1 MDVVSAEVNNVLPDE
16 IMETEVSMAD
26 DDSIEAITVTSPMM
40 QDVPMETDM
49 DEIVEVNSSG
59 ECVTSS
65 LAKEGLISTGNHAS
79 HLAVVSVSSKPDS
92 GPSTAA
98 IKTVYQSGLHKLGT
112 PVSGQVILNKI
123 PQVSEFPPG
132 SRVMKQEGQKLIVTT
147 LGKPNQPFVLTLP
160 QSQLSNTQKTAAH
173 IQHLDSKGTPQQIKL
188 VTIGGSRTDVK
199 PVLGVSSLT
208 PAQLIGQSAK
218 STVMQTQQ
226 IQTMQI
232 AKKGPASSSGA
243 VITKLIIAK
252 PLTSKPLATGQTTQ
266 VSSAFSGKVVSHT
279 NPGTPNKAIKISESV
294 VVGTS
299 LGTTAQTSNK
309 IAISPLKS
317 PPSKVTVV
325 SVAPQPQ
332 NSPQKAAVGVPI
344 SVALG
349 QQLLTVQQTTPSSPA
364 KAIANSTTAKGVK
377 PGVQTISVGGV
388 STPQFKTII
397 PLAAAP
403 NVQQIQVPGSK
414 FHYVRLVTASTANTT
429 TPSSQNPSTSTQP
442 LHQAK
447 PVVVNA
453 TNIRMSVPLVS
464 AQTVKQVAPK
474 PLNSTSQIVTTSQ
487 PQQRLLM
494 PATPLAQI
502 QPNLTNL
509 PPGTVLAPAPGTGN
523 VGYAVLPG
531 HYVTQLQ
538 QSSYV
543 SIASNAGLPGTTSS
557 QNQPRVPMNGMISS
571 ESTSR
576 PRKPCNCTKS
586 LCLKLYCDC
595 FANGEFCNN
604 CNCTNCYNNLEHEN
618 ERQKAIKACLDRNPE
633 AFKPKIGKGKEGE
646 SDRRHSKGCNC
657 KRSGCLKN
665 YCECYEAKIM
675 CSSICKCIGCKN
687 FEESP
692 ERKTLM
698 HLADAAE
705 VRVQQQTAAKTK
717 LSSQISDLLTRPAPS
732 LGSGGGKLPFTFIT
746 KEVAEATC
754 VCLLA
759 QAEQAEKQSKSKAAT
774 ERMILEEFGR
784 CLMRVINSAGKAK
797 SDHCPMSC

>member
-1 MDVVSAEVNNVLPDE
+1 MSVISADVNSALPDE
-16 IMETEVSMAD
+16 IMETGLSAAD
-26 DDSIEAITVTSPMM
+26 EDGIEAITVSSPLAEE
-40 QDVPMETDM
+40 VPMETDLE
-49 DEIVEVNSSG
+49 EIVEVSSSG
-59 ECVTSS
+59 ECISTS
-65 LAKEGLISTGNHAS
+65 LAKEGAALPGNHGS
-79 HLAVVSVSSKPDS
+79 HLAAVVSVPKPS
-92 GPSTAA
+92 PGPSATAM
-98 IKTVYQSGLHKLGT
+98 KTVLQSGIHKLRT
-112 PVSGQVILNKI
+112 PLPGQMIHNK
-123 PQVSEFPPG
+123 VSELASG
-132 SRVMKQEGQKLIVTT
+132 SRVIKQEKVYVTT
-147 LGKPNQPFVLTLP
+147 LGKGSNPIVFIP
-160 QSQLSNTQKTAAH
+160 QHSMSGTQKAA
-173 IQHLDSKGTPQQIKL
+173 QNQRADAKGPPQQIKL
-188 VTIGGSRTDVK
+188 VTIGGQG
-199 PVLGVSSLT
+199 GVSSVT
-208 PAQLIGQSAK
+208 SAQLINTTAK
-218 STVMQTQQ
+218 TSLQGQQ
-226 IQTMQI
+226 IQNVQI
-232 AKKGPASSSGA
+232 GKKVPLSTSSGA

-252 PLTSKPLATGQTTQ
+252 PSNSKPIGSSQTTQ
-266 VSSAFSGKVVSHT
+266 STSVFTGRVLSHSSSG
-279 NPGTPNKAIKISESV
+279 GAAKAITITESGG

-299 LGTTAQTSNK
+299 MESSIQTSNK

-317 PPSKVTVV
+317 PPTKVTVV
-325 SVAPQPQ
+325 SVGSQPA
-332 NSPQKAAVGVPI
+332 NSPQKAVGVPI
-344 SVALG
+344 SVALS
-349 QQLLTVQQTTPSSPA
+349 QQLLTVQSSSASSPV
-364 KAIANSTTAKGVK
+364 KAVTNSTTAQTVK
-377 PGVQTISVGGV
+377 PTVQTIALSGV
-388 STPQFKTII
+388 NTPQFKTII

-414 FHYVRLVTASTANTT
+414 FHYVRLVTATTASSSTAST
-429 TPSSQNPSTSTQP
+429 QNPSTSTQP
-442 LHQAK
+442 LQQAK
-447 PVVVNA
+447 PMVVNA
-453 TNIRMSVPLVS
+453 TRVQMSVPIVP
-464 AQTVKQVAPK
+464 AQAVKQVAPK
-474 PLNSTSQIVTTSQ
+474 PVNPNLVTSSQ

-509 PPGTVLAPAPGTGN
+509 PVLTPAPGTGN
-523 VGYAVLPG
+523 MGYAVVPAQ
-531 HYVTQLQ
+531 YVTQLQ

-543 SIASNAGLPGTTSS
+543 SIASNAGMSGAQSS
-557 QNQPRVPMNGMISS
+557 QNQPRVPLNGIMPS

-732 LGSGGGKLPFTFIT
+732 LSSGGGKLPFTFVT

-754 VCLLA
+754 ACLLA
-759 QAEQAEKQSKSKAAT
+759 QAEEGEKLSKSKAAT

-797 SDHCPMSC
+797 SDPCPMSC

>member
-1 MDVVSAEVNNVLPDE
+1 MSVVSAEVNSALPDE
-16 IMETEVSMAD
+16 IMETGIVD
-26 DDSIEAITVTSPMM
+26 DDGIEAITIASPMAEE
-40 QDVPMETDM
+40 VPMETELE
-49 DEIVEVNSSG
+49 EIVEVSSSG
-59 ECVTSS
+59 ECITTSLVKEAVTPAS
-65 LAKEGLISTGNHAS
+65 NHAG
-79 HLAVVSVSSKPDS
+79 HLAAVVSVAAKP
-92 GPSTAA
+92 GPSATAM
-98 IKTVYQSGLHKLGT
+98 KTVLQSGIHKLGA
-112 PVSGQVILNKI
+112 PLSGQMILNKA
-123 PQVSEFPPG
+123 SELTAG
-132 SRVMKQEGQKLIVTT
+132 NRLIKQDKVYVTT
-147 LGKPNQPFVLTLP
+147 LGKGSNPIVFIP
-160 QSQLSNTQKTAAH
+160 QNAMSSAQKAAQN
-173 IQHLDSKGTPQQIKL
+173 QHLDSKGVPQQIKL
-188 VTIGGSRTDVK
+188 VTIGGQGGIST
-199 PVLGVSSLT
+199 LT
-208 PAQLIGQSAK
+208 SAQLINTTAK
-218 STVMQTQQ
+218 SSLQGQQ
-226 IQTMQI
+226 IQNVQI
-232 AKKGPASSSGA
+232 AKKVPLSTA

-252 PLTSKPLATGQTTQ
+252 PANSKPIGSGQTTQ
-266 VSSAFSGKVVSHT
+266 STSVFTGRVIPHGHSGGVT
-279 NPGTPNKAIKISESV
+279 KAITITESGGV
-294 VVGTS
+294 IGTS
-299 LGTTAQTSNK
+299 MESSAQTSNK

-317 PPSKVTVV
+317 PPTKVTMV
-325 SVAPQPQ
+325 SVGSG
-332 NSPQKAAVGVPI
+332 NSPQKTVGVPI

-349 QQLLTVQQTTPSSPA
+349 QQLLTVQSSSSSSPV
-364 KAIANSTTAKGVK
+364 KAVTNSTMSQAMK
-377 PGVQTISVGGV
+377 PTVQTIAVSGV
-388 STPQFKTII
+388 NTPQFKTII

-414 FHYVRLVTASTANTT
+414 FHYVRLVTTSTANSS
-429 TPSSQNPSTSTQP
+429 TPSTQNPSTSTQ
-442 LHQAK
+442 QAK
-447 PVVVNA
+447 PMVVNA
-453 TNIRMSVPLVS
+453 TPVRMSVPIVP
-464 AQTVKQVAPK
+464 AQAVKQVAPK
-474 PLNSTSQIVTTSQ
+474 PINAPIVTTSQ

-509 PPGTVLAPAPGTGN
+509 PVLTPAPGTGN
-523 VGYAVLPG
+523 VGYAVLPAQ
-531 HYVTQLQ
+531 YVTQLQ

-543 SIASNAGLPGTTSS
+543 SIASNAGMSGTQSS
-557 QNQPRVPMNGMISS
+557 QNQPRVPLNGIISS
-571 ESTSR
+571 EATSR

-732 LGSGGGKLPFTFIT
+732 LTSGGGKLPFTFVT

-754 VCLLA
+754 ACLLA
-759 QAEQAEKQSKSKAAT
+759 QAEEGEKLSKSQAAA

-797 SDHCPMSC
+797 SDPCPMSC

>member
-1 MDVVSAEVNNVLPDE
+1 MKPPLVGRRPSMDVVSAEVNNVLPDE
-16 IMETEVSMAD
+16 IMETGMSLAD
-26 DDSIEAITVTSPMM
+26 DDSIEAVMVTSPMM
-40 QDVPMETDM
+40 EAVPMETEL
-49 DEIVEVNSSG
+49 DEIVEVNSND
-59 ECVTSS
+59 ECVTAS
-65 LAKEGLISTGNHAS
+65 LANDAITSTSNHTG
-79 HLAVVSVSSKPDS
+79 HLTVLSVVSKPDS
-92 GPSTAA
+92 GPSAA
-98 IKTVYQSGLHKLGT
+98 AMKTVFQSGLHKLGT
-112 PVSGQVILNKI
+112 PVSGQVILNTVS
-123 PQVSEFPPG
+123 QVSDFLPG
-132 SRVMKQEGQKLIVTT
+132 SHIVKQEGQKLIVTA
-147 LGKPNQPFVLTLP
+147 LGKSNHPIVLALP
-160 QSQLSNTQKTAAH
+160 QNQLSNVQKAGAH
-173 IQHLDSKGTPQQIKL
+173 IQPADAKGTTQQFRV
-188 VTIGGSRTDVK
+188 VTIGGRPEMK
-199 PVLGVSSLT
+199 PVMSVSSYT
-208 PAQLIGQSAK
+208 PAQLISPATK
-218 STVMQTQQ
+218 SSVLQAQQ
-226 IQTMQI
+226 IKTVQI
-232 AKKGPASSSGA
+232 AKKAPVSSGA
-243 VITKLIIAK
+243 IITKLIIAK
-252 PLTSKPLATGQTTQ
+252 PLNSKPLTSAQTTQ
-266 VSSAFSGKVVSHT
+266 VSSIFAGKLLSHT
-279 NPGTPNKAIKISESV
+279 IPGTPPKTITITESGII
-294 VVGTS
+294 GTS
-299 LGTTAQTSNK
+299 LGSMTQTSNK

-317 PPSKVTVV
+317 PSK
-325 SVAPQPQ
+325 A
-332 NSPQKAAVGVPI
+332 
-344 SVALG
+344 
-349 QQLLTVQQTTPSSPA
+349 
-364 KAIANSTTAKGVK
+364 VK
-377 PGVQTISVGGV
+377 PAVQTIAIGGV
-388 STPQFKTII
+388 NTPQFKTII

-414 FHYVRLVTASTANTT
+414 FHYVRLVTTSTASSSA
-429 TPSSQNPSTSTQP
+429 PSSHNLSTSTQP
-442 LHQAK
+442 LQQAK
-447 PVVVNA
+447 TMVVNA
-453 TNIRMSVPLVS
+453 TPVRMSVPFVP

-474 PLNSTSQIVTTSQ
+474 PLNASQMVTTSQ

-523 VGYAVLPG
+523 VGYAVLPAQ
-531 HYVTQLQ
+531 YVTQLQ
-538 QSSYV
+538 QSSFV
-543 SIASNAGLPGTTSS
+543 SIASNAGISGTPTT
-557 QNQPRVPMNGMISS
+557 QAQTRVPLNGIISS
-571 ESTSR
+571 ESANR

-717 LSSQISDLLTRPAPS
+717 LSSQISDLLTRPAPLLS
-732 LGSGGGKLPFTFIT
+732 SGGGKLPFTFVT

-754 VCLLA
+754 DCLLA
-759 QAEQAEKQSKSKAAT
+759 QAEQAEKLSKYKAAT

-797 SDHCPMSC
+797 SDPCPMSC

>member
-1 MDVVSAEVNNVLPDE
+1 MDAVSSEVNDVLPDE
-16 IMETEVSMAD
+16 IMETGITLVD
-26 DDSIEAITVTSPMM
+26 DDSIEAITISSPMGE
-40 QDVPMETDM
+40 DVPMETEL
-49 DEIVEVNSSG
+49 DEIVEINSSG
-59 ECVTSS
+59 ECVTTS
-65 LAKEGLISTGNHAS
+65 LAKETVTSTGNHAS
-79 HLAVVSVSSKPDS
+79 HLAVVSVATKPDCRS
-92 GPSTAA
+92 SAAA
-98 IKTVYQSGLHKLGT
+98 IKTVFQSGVHKLGT
-112 PVSGQVILNKI
+112 SVSGQAILNK
-123 PQVSEFPPG
+123 VSQASEITAG
-132 SRVMKQEGQKLIVTT
+132 SHLVKQDGQKLIVTT
-147 LGKPNQPFVLTLP
+147 LGKSSHPIVLTLP
-160 QSQLSNTQKTAAH
+160 QSQLSNAQKAATH
-173 IQHLDSKGTPQQIKL
+173 IQHVDSKGTPQQIKF
-188 VTIGGSRTDVK
+188 VTIGGNRQDAKT
-199 PVLGVSSLT
+199 VLGVSALSSS
-208 PAQLIGQSAK
+208 QLLNPSTK
-218 STVMQTQQ
+218 SSVLQTQQ
-226 IQTMQI
+226 IKTVQI
-232 AKKGPASSSGA
+232 AKKVPASSSGP

-252 PLTSKPLATGQTTQ
+252 PLNSKPLTTGQTTQ
-266 VSSAFSGKVVSHT
+266 VSSVFTGRGLSHT
-279 NPGTPNKAIKISESV
+279 NTGTPPKAITISESGV
-294 VVGTS
+294 IGTS
-299 LGTTAQTSNK
+299 LASTTQTSNK

-317 PPSKVTVV
+317 PS
-325 SVAPQPQ
+325 
-332 NSPQKAAVGVPI
+332 
-344 SVALG
+344 
-349 QQLLTVQQTTPSSPA
+349 
-364 KAIANSTTAKGVK
+364 KGVK
-377 PGVQTISVGGV
+377 SAVQTISVSGV
-388 STPQFKTII
+388 NTPQFKTII

-414 FHYVRLVTASTANTT
+414 FHYVRLVTASTASSS
-429 TPSSQNPSTSTQP
+429 TPVSQNPSTSTQP
-442 LHQAK
+442 LQQAK

-453 TNIRMSVPLVS
+453 APVRMSVPIIP
-464 AQTVKQVAPK
+464 AQTVKQVVQK
-474 PLNSTSQIVTTSQ
+474 QLNTSAQMVTTSQ

-509 PPGTVLAPAPGTGN
+509 PPGTLLAPAQGTGN
-523 VGYAVLPG
+523 VGYAVLPAQ
-531 HYVTQLQ
+531 YVTQLQ

-543 SIASNAGLPGTTSS
+543 SIASNAGLSGTTST
-557 QNQPRVPMNGMISS
+557 QNQSRVPLNGIISS
-571 ESTSR
+571 ESASR

-675 CSSICKCIGCKN
+675 CSSICKCVGCKN

-732 LGSGGGKLPFTFIT
+732 LSSGGGKLPFTFIT

-754 VCLLA
+754 ECLLA
-759 QAEQAEKQSKSKAAT
+759 QAEQAEKQSKSKAAA

-797 SDHCPMSC
+797 SDPCAMSC

>member
-16 IMETEVSMAD
+16 IMETGLSLAD
-26 DDSIEAITVTSPMM
+26 DDSIEAITVTSPMAEE
-40 QDVPMETDM
+40 VPMEM

-59 ECVTSS
+59 ECVTTSFV
-65 LAKEGLISTGNHAS
+65 KEAVTSTSNHAS
-79 HLAVVSVSSKPDS
+79 HLAVVSVASNPDS
-92 GPSTAA
+92 GPSATA
-98 IKTVYQSGLHKLGT
+98 IKTVFQSGFHKLAT
-112 PVSGQVILNKI
+112 TVSGQVILNKVT
-123 PQVSEFPPG
+123 QASELPPG
-132 SRVMKQEGQKLIVTT
+132 SHFVKHEGQKLIVTP
-147 LGKPNQPFVLTLP
+147 LGKPNHPFVLTIP
-160 QSQLSNTQKTAAH
+160 QSQLSNAQKNN
-173 IQHLDSKGTPQQIKL
+173 DSKCAPQQIKL
-188 VTIGGSRTDVK
+188 VTIGGTRPEMK
-199 PVLGVSSLT
+199 PVLSVPSLT
-208 PAQLIGQSAK
+208 SAHLLSSSSKSPAS
-218 STVMQTQQ
+218 QTQQ

-252 PLTSKPLATGQTTQ
+252 PLTSKPLTTGQTTQ
-266 VSSAFSGKVVSHT
+266 VSSVISGKMLSHT
-279 NPGTPNKAIKISESV
+279 NPGTSNKAIAISESAV
-294 VVGTS
+294 IGTA
-299 LGTTAQTSNK
+299 TTQTSNK

-317 PPSKVTVV
+317 PPSKGLK
-325 SVAPQPQ
+325 Q
-332 NSPQKAAVGVPI
+332 
-344 SVALG
+344 
-349 QQLLTVQQTTPSSPA
+349 
-364 KAIANSTTAKGVK
+364 
-377 PGVQTISVGGV
+377 GVQTITVGGV
-388 STPQFKTII
+388 NPPQFKTII

-414 FHYVRLVTASTANTT
+414 FHYVRLVTASTANTST
-429 TPSSQNPSTSTQP
+429 LSSQIPSTSTQP
-442 LHQAK
+442 LQQAK
-447 PVVVNA
+447 PMVVNA
-453 TNIRMSVPLVS
+453 TSVRMSVPIIQ
-464 AQTVKQVAPK
+464 AQAMKQVAPK
-474 PLNSTSQIVTTSQ
+474 PLNSSSQIVTTSQ

-523 VGYAVLPG
+523 VGYAVLPAQ
-531 HYVTQLQ
+531 YVTQLQ

-543 SIASNAGLPGTTSS
+543 SIASNAGLPGTPNT
-557 QNQPRVPMNGMISS
+557 QNQPRVPLNGIISS
-571 ESTSR
+571 ESANR

-618 ERQKAIKACLDRNPE
+618 ERQRAIKACLDRNPE

-717 LSSQISDLLTRPAPS
+717 LSSQISDLLTRPPPS
-732 LGSGGGKLPFTFIT
+732 LSSGGGKLPFTFIT

-754 VCLLA
+754 ECLLA
-759 QAEQAEKQSKSKAAT
+759 QAEQAEKQSKSVAAA

-797 SDHCPMSC
+797 SDPCPMSC

>member
-1 MDVVSAEVNNVLPDE
+1 M
-16 IMETEVSMAD
+16 D
-26 DDSIEAITVTSPMM
+26 DDSIEAITISSPIAEE
-40 QDVPMETDM
+40 VPMETELE
-49 DEIVEVNSSG
+49 EIVEVNSSG
-59 ECVTSS
+59 ECVSTSFP
-65 LAKEGLISTGNHAS
+65 KETVPTTSNHAS
-79 HLAVVSVSSKPDS
+79 HLAVVSVASKPS
-92 GPSTAA
+92 PGPSATAM
-98 IKTVYQSGLHKLGT
+98 KTVLQSGIHKLGT
-112 PVSGQVILNKI
+112 QLSGQVLLNKASDI
-123 PQVSEFPPG
+123 TSGNRFV
-132 SRVMKQEGQKLIVTT
+132 KQEKLIVTT
-147 LGKPNQPFVLTLP
+147 IGKSSHPIVLIPQNQM
-160 QSQLSNTQKTAAH
+160 SGTQKVTPL
-173 IQHLDSKGTPQQIKL
+173 QHVDGKGAPQQIKL
-188 VTIGGSRTDVK
+188 VTIGSRSDIK
-199 PVLGVSSLT
+199 PVLGMSSLT
-208 PAQLIGQSAK
+208 SAQLITSTAK
-218 STVMQTQQ
+218 SSVLQTQQ
-226 IQTMQI
+226 VQNVQI
-232 AKKGPASSSGA
+232 AKKVPVSSSGA

-252 PLTSKPLATGQTTQ
+252 PLNSKPGQTTQ
-266 VSSAFSGKVVSHT
+266 VSSVFAGKVLSHVNSAT
-279 NPGTPNKAIKISESV
+279 QSKQITITESGAV
-294 VVGTS
+294 TGTS
-299 LGTTAQTSNK
+299 LESTTQSSSK

-317 PPSKVTVV
+317 PPTKT
-325 SVAPQPQ
+325 
-332 NSPQKAAVGVPI
+332 
-344 SVALG
+344 
-349 QQLLTVQQTTPSSPA
+349 
-364 KAIANSTTAKGVK
+364 VK
-377 PGVQTISVGGV
+377 PTVQTITVGGV
-388 STPQFKTII
+388 NATPQFKTII

-414 FHYVRLVTASTANTT
+414 FHYVRLVTTSTA
-429 TPSSQNPSTSTQP
+429 SSATSGQNPSTSTQP
-442 LHQAK
+442 LQQAK

-453 TNIRMSVPLVS
+453 TQVRMSVPIVP
-464 AQTVKQVAPK
+464 AQAVKQVAPK
-474 PLNSTSQIVTTSQ
+474 PINAPSQIVTTSQ

-509 PPGTVLAPAPGTGN
+509 PPGTVLTPAPGTGN
-523 VGYAVLPG
+523 VGYAVLPAQ
-531 HYVTQLQ
+531 YVTQLQ

-543 SIASNAGLPGTTSS
+543 SIASNAGLSATQSS
-557 QNQPRVPMNGMISS
+557 QNQPRGPLNGIISS

-732 LGSGGGKLPFTFIT
+732 LTSGGGKLPFTFVT
-746 KEVAEATC
+746 REVAEATC
-754 VCLLA
+754 ECLLA
-759 QAEQAEKQSKSKAAT
+759 QAEQGEKLSKSQAAT

-797 SDHCPMSC
+797 SDPCTMTC

>member
-16 IMETEVSMAD
+16 IMETGLSLAD
-26 DDSIEAITVTSPMM
+26 DDSIEAITVTSPMAEE
-40 QDVPMETDM
+40 VPMEM

-59 ECVTSS
+59 ECVTTSFV
-65 LAKEGLISTGNHAS
+65 KEAVTSTSNHAS
-79 HLAVVSVSSKPDS
+79 HLAVVSVASNPDS
-92 GPSTAA
+92 GPSATA
-98 IKTVYQSGLHKLGT
+98 IKTVFQSGFHKLAT
-112 PVSGQVILNKI
+112 TVSGQVILNKVT
-123 PQVSEFPPG
+123 QASELPPG
-132 SRVMKQEGQKLIVTT
+132 SHFVKHEGQKLIVTP
-147 LGKPNQPFVLTLP
+147 LGKPNHPFVLTIP
-160 QSQLSNTQKTAAH
+160 QSQLSNAQKNN
-173 IQHLDSKGTPQQIKL
+173 DSKCAPQQIKL
-188 VTIGGSRTDVK
+188 VTIGGTRPEMK
-199 PVLGVSSLT
+199 PVLSVPSLT
-208 PAQLIGQSAK
+208 SAHLLSSSSKSPAS
-218 STVMQTQQ
+218 QTQQ

-252 PLTSKPLATGQTTQ
+252 PLTSKPLTTGQTTQ
-266 VSSAFSGKVVSHT
+266 VSSVISGKMLSHT
-279 NPGTPNKAIKISESV
+279 NPGTSNKAIAISESAV
-294 VVGTS
+294 IGTA
-299 LGTTAQTSNK
+299 TTQTSNK

-317 PPSKVTVV
+317 PPSKLTVV
-325 SVAPQPQ
+325 SVAPQTPS
-332 NSPQKAAVGVPI
+332 SPQKTSGVPI
-344 SVALG
+344 SVTLG
-349 QQLLTVQQTTPSSPA
+349 QQLLTVQQTPSSPA
-364 KAIANSTTAKGVK
+364 KTITSGTATKGLK
-377 PGVQTISVGGV
+377 QGVQTITVGGV
-388 STPQFKTII
+388 NPPQFKTII

-414 FHYVRLVTASTANTT
+414 FHYVRLVTASTANTST
-429 TPSSQNPSTSTQP
+429 LSSQIPSTSTQP
-442 LHQAK
+442 LQQAK
-447 PVVVNA
+447 PMVVNA
-453 TNIRMSVPLVS
+453 TSVRMSVPIIQ
-464 AQTVKQVAPK
+464 AQAMKQVAPK
-474 PLNSTSQIVTTSQ
+474 PLNSSSQIVTTSQ

-523 VGYAVLPG
+523 VGYAVLPAQ
-531 HYVTQLQ
+531 YVTQLQ

-543 SIASNAGLPGTTSS
+543 SIASNAGLPGTPNT
-557 QNQPRVPMNGMISS
+557 QNQPRVPLNGIISS
-571 ESTSR
+571 ESANR

-618 ERQKAIKACLDRNPE
+618 ERQRAIKACLDRNPE

-717 LSSQISDLLTRPAPS
+717 LSSQISDLLTRPPPS
-732 LGSGGGKLPFTFIT
+732 LSSGGGKLPFTFIT

-754 VCLLA
+754 ECLLA
-759 QAEQAEKQSKSKAAT
+759 QAEQAEKQSKSVAAA

-797 SDHCPMSC
+797 SDPCPMSC

>member
-1 MDVVSAEVNNVLPDE
+1 MDVVSTDVTNVLPDE
-16 IMETEVSMAD
+16 IMETGISLVD
-26 DDSIEAITVTSPMM
+26 DDSIEAITISSPLM
-40 QDVPMETDM
+40 DETPMET
-49 DEIVEVNSSG
+49 ELEGIIEVSSSG
-59 ECVTSS
+59 ECVSTSVM
-65 LAKEGLISTGNHAS
+65 KEAIAATSNHAG
-79 HLAVVSVSSKPDS
+79 HIAVVSVASKPDS
-92 GPSTAA
+92 EPSATSM
-98 IKTVYQSGLHKLGT
+98 KTVLQAGLHKLAT
-112 PVSGQVILNKI
+112 PVSGQVILNK
-123 PQVSEFPPG
+123 VSQTSDLKAG
-132 SRVMKQEGQKLIVTT
+132 SHVVKQEGQKLIVTT
-147 LGKPNQPFVLTLP
+147 LGKSNHPIVLTLP
-160 QSQLSNTQKTAAH
+160 QTSATHVQCVESKVTQ
-173 IQHLDSKGTPQQIKL
+173 QHIKL
-188 VTIGGSRTDVK
+188 VTIGGNRPDGNPILGMSTLTSAQIISPSTK
-199 PVLGVSSLT
+199 SPVL
-208 PAQLIGQSAK
+208 
-218 STVMQTQQ
+218 QTQQ
-226 IQTMQI
+226 IKTVQI
-232 AKKGPASSSGA
+232 AKKAPASSSGP

-252 PLTSKPLATGQTTQ
+252 PLNSKALSGQTTQ
-266 VSSAFSGKVVSHT
+266 VSSSFAGGRALSHT
-279 NPGTPNKAIKISESV
+279 NPGTPPKAANIADSGVI
-294 VVGTS
+294 GTS
-299 LGTTAQTSNK
+299 SVKTTNK

-317 PPSKVTVV
+317 PS
-325 SVAPQPQ
+325 
-332 NSPQKAAVGVPI
+332 
-344 SVALG
+344 
-349 QQLLTVQQTTPSSPA
+349 
-364 KAIANSTTAKGVK
+364 KGVK
-377 PGVQTISVGGV
+377 PAVQTIAVGGV
-388 STPQFKTII
+388 NTPQFKTII

-414 FHYVRLVTASTANTT
+414 FHYVRLVTASTASNT
-429 TPSSQNPSTSTQP
+429 TPSSQNPSTSTRP
-442 LHQAK
+442 LQQAK

-453 TNIRMSVPLVS
+453 TPVRMSIPIIP
-464 AQTVKQVAPK
+464 AQTVKQVVPK
-474 PLNSTSQIVTTSQ
+474 PNAASQIVTTSQ

-502 QPNLTNL
+502 QPSLTNL
-509 PPGTVLAPAPGTGN
+509 PAGAVLTSAPGTGN
-523 VGYAVLPG
+523 VGYAVLPAQ
-531 HYVTQLQ
+531 YVTQLQ

-543 SIASNAGLPGTTSS
+543 SIASNTGLSGTTTA
-557 QNQPRVPMNGMISS
+557 QNQPRGPLNGIISISS
-571 ESTSR
+571 ESASR

-717 LSSQISDLLTRPAPS
+717 LSSQISDLIIRPVPPMS
-732 LGSGGGKLPFTFIT
+732 SGGGKLPFTFVT

-754 VCLLA
+754 ECLLA
-759 QAEQAEKQSKSKAAT
+759 QAEQAEKLSKSKADT
-774 ERMILEEFGR
+774 ERMILDEFGR

-797 SDHCPMSC
+797 SDICPMSC

>member
-1 MDVVSAEVNNVLPDE
+1 MSVVSAEVNSTLPDE
-16 IMETEVSMAD
+16 IMETGMSIVDE
-26 DDSIEAITVTSPMM
+26 DSIEAITITSPMAEE
-40 QDVPMETDM
+40 VPMETELE
-49 DEIVEVNSSG
+49 EIVEVSSSG
-59 ECVTSS
+59 ECITTSLVKEAVTPS
-65 LAKEGLISTGNHAS
+65 NHGS
-79 HLAVVSVSSKPDS
+79 HLAAVVSVAAKSSP
-92 GPSTAA
+92 GPSATAM
-98 IKTVYQSGLHKLGT
+98 KTVLQSGIHKLGT
-112 PVSGQVILNKI
+112 PLSGQVILNKA
-123 PQVSEFPPG
+123 SELAS
-132 SRVMKQEGQKLIVTT
+132 SRMVKQEKVYVTT
-147 LGKPNQPFVLTLP
+147 LGKGSNPIVFIP
-160 QSQLSNTQKTAAH
+160 QNSMSSTQKT
-173 IQHLDSKGTPQQIKL
+173 IQNQHVDSKGTPQQIKL
-188 VTIGGSRTDVK
+188 VTIGSQG
-199 PVLGVSSLT
+199 GMSSLT
-208 PAQLIGQSAK
+208 SAQLINTAAK
-218 STVMQTQQ
+218 SSLQGQQ
-226 IQTMQI
+226 IQNVQI
-232 AKKGPASSSGA
+232 AKKVPLSTSSGA

-252 PLTSKPLATGQTTQ
+252 PSNSKPISSGQNTQSTSVFTGRVLPHGNSGVAT
-266 VSSAFSGKVVSHT
+266 
-279 NPGTPNKAIKISESV
+279 KAITISESGG

-299 LGTTAQTSNK
+299 LESSAQTSNK

-317 PPSKVTVV
+317 PPTKVTVV
-325 SVAPQPQ
+325 SVGSQPAS
-332 NSPQKAAVGVPI
+332 SPQKTVGVPI

-349 QQLLTVQQTTPSSPA
+349 QQLLTVQSSSSSSPV
-364 KAIANSTTAKGVK
+364 KAVTNSTTAQTVK
-377 PGVQTISVGGV
+377 PTVQTIAVSGV
-388 STPQFKTII
+388 NTPQFKTII

-414 FHYVRLVTASTANTT
+414 FHYVRLVTASTAN
-429 TPSSQNPSTSTQP
+429 SSTSSTQNPSTSTQP
-442 LHQAK
+442 LQQAK
-447 PVVVNA
+447 PMVVNA
-453 TNIRMSVPLVS
+453 TPVRMSVPIVP
-464 AQTVKQVAPK
+464 AQAVKQVAPK
-474 PLNSTSQIVTTSQ
+474 PINAPIVTTSQ

-509 PPGTVLAPAPGTGN
+509 PVLTPAPGTGN
-523 VGYAVLPG
+523 MGYAVLPAQ
-531 HYVTQLQ
+531 YVTQLQ

-543 SIASNAGLPGTTSS
+543 SIASNAGISGTQSS
-557 QNQPRVPMNGMISS
+557 QNQPRVPLNGIMPS
-571 ESTSR
+571 ETTSR

-604 CNCTNCYNNLEHEN
+604 CNCTNCYNNLDHEN

-732 LGSGGGKLPFTFIT
+732 LTSGGGKLPFTFVT

-754 VCLLA
+754 ACLLA
-759 QAEQAEKQSKSKAAT
+759 QAEEGEKLSKSKAAT

-797 SDHCPMSC
+797 GDPCPMSC